1 MTKSLSLM
9 TMIMNFFFFLS
20 PSSLFFLF
28 CVCFT
33 IPGVGVAF
41 GIYLIP
47 QFSCCR
53 DGLVCIFVDIQQNQL
68 NNWFVILNQDIKSR
82 IPILGARSRSSA
94 KTSWADE

>member
-1 MTKSLSLM
+1 M
-9 TMIMNFFFFLS
+9 
-20 PSSLFFLF
+20 
-28 CVCFT
+28 
-33 IPGVGVAF
+33 AF

-47 QFSCCR
+47 QFLCCR

-94 KTSWADE
+94 KKAGLTSEGESGSSGVGG